1 MTDTIE
7 IVAALIRDAA
17 GRVLLVRKRG
27 TTAFMQPG
35 GKRDCG
41 EDDITA
47 LAREIDEELGCGLVS
62 DSIRSLGEFDAISA
76 NEPGF
81 RVRAALYEVEV
92 TGEIAPKGRDRGD
105 DVGRSSGTC
114 RHRAGAADPRSCI
127 AAGVTEACRRPRLN
141 RISATLHQVVAPLI
155 FGEPDELRSRL
166 DALVGQNRW

>member
-35 GKRDCG
+35 GKRDSG

-47 LAREIDEELGCGLVS
+47 LAREIDEELGCYLVP
-62 DSIRSLGEFDAISA
+62 DSIRPLGKFDAISA

-81 RVRAALYEVEV
+81 RVRAALYQIDV
-92 TGEIAPKGRDRGD
+92 TGEIAPKAEIEEIVWIDPLAP
-105 DVGRSSGTC
+105 
-114 RHRAGAADPRSCI
+114 AGIP
-127 AAGVTEACRRPRLN
+127 L
-141 RISATLHQVVAPLI
+141 APLTRDHVL
-155 FGEPDELRSRL
+155 PLASRKV
-166 DALVGQNRW
+166 AGNA